1 MRGPTFPCGV
11 PHTEQPRATVQNP
24 RKGNATKVVWT
35 EDFQKACG
43 SPRDFKPRPRAVGP
57 KLLPFFK
64 CLVVLLLLV
73 FSPLET
79 SKAKLLSDAKRETPN
94 FVRSSR
100 VGWALSFPFLQ
111 ECSGGGSGAGKKTCF
126 PMSLRLQSVTARS
139 MQGTFKTALAG
150 GGNLNPRRLQDKT
163 NQKQILGA
171 GFNLI

>member
-57 KLLPFFK
+57 KLSPFFK
-64 CLVVLLLLV
+64 CLVILLLLV

-94 FVRSSR
+94 FKS
-100 VGWALSFPFLQ
+100 GTLFLELGELWALSFPFLK
-111 ECSGGGSGAGKKTCF
+111 ECSGGGSGAGKNMFSHVTQAAVARVSHCQI
-126 PMSLRLQSVTARS
+126 SARYLQNCSC
-139 MQGTFKTALAG
+139 
-150 GGNLNPRRLQDKT
+150 
-163 NQKQILGA
+163 
-171 GFNLI
+171 